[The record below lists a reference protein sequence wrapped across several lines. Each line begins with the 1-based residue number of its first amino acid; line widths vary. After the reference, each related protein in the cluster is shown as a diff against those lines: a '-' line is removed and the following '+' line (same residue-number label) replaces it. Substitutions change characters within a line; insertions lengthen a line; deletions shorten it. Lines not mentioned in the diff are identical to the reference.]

1 MTNRS
6 FAWAALCVSIVLTS
20 AISAT
25 PVAPQDVPSARASID
40 QYCAGCHN
48 DKLKT
53 GGLSLNLDISR
64 PGEHP
69 EVWEKV
75 VRKLRG
81 RMMPPPGRPRPD
93 ERGYDALVA
102 YLETSLA
109 GAAAANPHPG
119 RTDTFRRVN
128 RTADPTAIGDLLT
141 LTRDVAAVLPADA

>member
-1 MTNRS
+1 MTDRS
-6 FAWAALCVSIVLTS
+6 FAWAVLCVSIVLTS

-53 GGLSLNLDISR
+53 GGLYLNLDISR

-75 VRKLRG
+75 VRKLSG
-81 RMMPPPGRPRPD
+81 RMMPTPGRPRPD
-93 ERGYDALVA
+93 ESRYDALVNF
-102 YLETSLA
+102 LEKSL
-109 GAAAANPHPG
+109 
-119 RTDTFRRVN
+119 D
-128 RTADPTAIGDLLT
+128 
-141 LTRDVAAVLPADA
+141 

>member
-6 FAWAALCVSIVLTS
+6 FAWAVLCVSIVLTS
-20 AISAT
+20 AISAK

-81 RMMPPPGRPRPD
+81 PMMPPTGRPRPD
-93 ERGYDALVA
+93 QRRYEP
-102 YLETSLA
+102 LA
-109 GAAAANPHPG
+109 HS
-119 RTDTFRRVN
+119 
-128 RTADPTAIGDLLT
+128 
-141 LTRDVAAVLPADA
+141 